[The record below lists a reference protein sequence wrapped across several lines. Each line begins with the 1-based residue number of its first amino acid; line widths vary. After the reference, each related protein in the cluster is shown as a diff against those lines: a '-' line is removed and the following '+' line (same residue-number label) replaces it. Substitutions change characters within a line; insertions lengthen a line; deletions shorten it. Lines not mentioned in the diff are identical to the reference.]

1 MNKFSK
7 KYWNTQEEID
17 LLVYLFNTK
26 GLTIGEIA
34 KEMKRSVATIKRKI
48 YELKLTRK
56 NEIKRKI
63 LYNARKGEKNGMYG
77 KSSWCK
83 GLTKQNNKIINT
95 RSGKQSQKMK
105 ELYDNNIIEKPTG
118 IKNGMYGKKS
128 WNSGYTKENNVILK
142 NIGIKSSKTKRE
154 KWENS
159 SKEEKEKRFNQLKE
173 ARKAARRKQ
182 TIPET
187 IIEKWLIDNCVKFE
201 KQKSMSYFLID
212 FYINDKIVIECMGD
226 YWHANPNF
234 YKTELTLTQI
244 KNKERDTRKMKYL
257 KTNNIPYLFLWEHD
271 IKDNFLYVEKQLL
284 DFINKKS

>member
-63 LYNARKGEKNGMYG
+63 LYNARKGE
-77 KSSWCK
+77 
-83 GLTKQNNKIINT
+83 
-95 RSGKQSQKMK
+95 
-105 ELYDNNIIEKPTG
+105 
-118 IKNGMYGKKS
+118 KNGMYGKKS